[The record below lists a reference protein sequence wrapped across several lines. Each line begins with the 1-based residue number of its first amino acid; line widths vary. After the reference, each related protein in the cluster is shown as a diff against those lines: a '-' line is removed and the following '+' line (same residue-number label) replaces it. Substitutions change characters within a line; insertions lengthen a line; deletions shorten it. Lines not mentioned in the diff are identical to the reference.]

1 MEMSLDIRN
10 KLLDGLLT
18 PLTMVLISLLIAL
31 LIRPVEILFQR
42 PGLLIYTVV
51 LLAFAIVA
59 LERCVVPRYPDYIR
73 AWAGMVSG
81 MVTWYVIEMSN
92 FIGGKGVASETGMI
106 SMMLVGLVVGVLWR
120 KVMPMGVKFFS
131 VALLGGWVSHLGLYY
146 IGLLIG
152 LNANQSVISAYP
164 ILGVGLGG
172 ISLIILVWLFSQA
185 QSRLARLWGA
195 LGLWICLMLLIYLFN
210 GTIF

>member
-1 MEMSLDIRN
+1 MEMSFDMRS

-18 PLTMVLISLLIAL
+18 PLTMVLFSVLIAL

-42 PGLLIYTVV
+42 PGLLVYTVI
-51 LLAFAIVA
+51 LLAFAILA

-81 MVTWYVIEMSN
+81 MLTWYVIEMSN
-92 FIGGKGVASETGMI
+92 FIGVKGVTSETGMI

-120 KVMPMGVKFFS
+120 KVMPLGVKFFS

-146 IGLLIG
+146 IGLLAS
-152 LNANQSVISAYP
+152 LNSDQSVVNAYP
-164 ILGVGLGG
+164 IIGACVGGVGV
-172 ISLIILVWLFSQA
+172 LILAWLFFQA
-185 QSRLARLWGA
+185 KSRLARLWGA
-195 LGLWICLMLLIYLFN
+195 LGLWICLMLLIYIFN
-210 GTIF
+210 GNMF